1 MFTPQSANRTLSPL
15 GYPFELP
22 MIKWKS
28 VGIVEEGNP
37 ISIGGLNPWDFEWC
51 RVQDEP
57 VQLPHPSY
65 PNQKH
70 AMRVY
75 EVESDGR
82 RVRFAAGELSSNV
95 WGFYIPAR

>member
-1 MFTPQSANRTLSPL
+1 MSQ
-15 GYPFELP
+15 
-22 MIKWKS
+22 WKS
-28 VGIVEEGNP
+28 VGIVVEGNP
-37 ISIGGLNPWDFEWC
+37 ISIGGLNPWDFEWR

-70 AMRVY
+70 SMWVY

-82 RVRFAAGELSSNV
+82 KVRFATGELSANV
-95 WGFYIPAR
+95 WGFYVPAG